1 MVKLS
6 NSLFKKINYF
16 SVWFLVTFGILLN
29 ISASSVQGL
38 NQFDDNFHFI
48 KRHISS
54 IIIGI
59 IIYNLGKKLS
69 FSIYKKFAN
78 VSIVTI
84 TLALFFVLTYGIVAG
99 GSRRWI
105 DLGVINLQPSE
116 FAKPVIIFWIAYQLS
131 YIKTENSNF
140 YYLKRA
146 LALPILCCFFIY
158 LEPDYGTT
166 LTIFSVIL
174 AQILFSDIKLRYP
187 IGVLLL
193 SPIPLYL
200 LAASGT
206 YRLNRIL
213 TWWDG
218 KCNRGEDLLGDCF
231 QLNQSRIAISSGG
244 LFGLGPGTSRARW
257 GMLPNSHS
265 DFIASIIG
273 EEYGFIGLLILLIML
288 FLLIISFYGLA
299 ITSRSEF
306 KRIFLSGVAT
316 WILVQSIFNLGGL
329 VGLLPITG
337 IVLPFIAYGGSAMV
351 AMFIAFTISHVEFT
365 EEELW
370 KKLLCFQ

>member
-6 NSLFKKINYF
+6 HSFFKKINYF

-38 NQFDDNFHFI
+38 NLFDDNFHFI
-48 KRHISS
+48 KRHIGS

-59 IIYNLGKKLS
+59 FIYNIGKKIS
-69 FSIYKKFAN
+69 FSTYKKFAN
-78 VSIVTI
+78 VSIVSV
-84 TLALFFVLTYGIVAG
+84 TLALFFVLTYGIVVG

-131 YIKTENSNF
+131 NIQIENTNI

-146 LALPILCCFFIY
+146 LTLPILCCLFIY

-166 LTIFSVIL
+166 LTIFSIIL
-174 AQILFSDIKLRYP
+174 SQILFSDIKLRYP
-187 IGVLLL
+187 IGVILL
-193 SPIPLYL
+193 SPFPLYL
-200 LAASGT
+200 LATSGT
-206 YRLNRIL
+206 YRLNRII
-213 TWWDG
+213 TWWGG
-218 KCNRGEDLLGDCF
+218 KCDRGEDLLGDCF

-273 EEYGFIGLLILLIML
+273 EEYGFFGLLILLIML
-288 FLLIISFYGLA
+288 FLMIISFYGLA

-306 KRIFLSGVAT
+306 KKLFLSGVGT
-316 WILVQSIFNLGGL
+316 WILIQSIFNLGGL

-351 AMFIAFTISHVEFT
+351 AMFIAFTISHIEIT
-365 EEELW
+365 EEDL
-370 KKLLCFQ
+370 

>member
-6 NSLFKKINYF
+6 NSFFRKINFF
-16 SVWFLVTFGILLN
+16 SIWFLVTFGILLN

-38 NQFDDNFHFI
+38 NQFNDNFHFI
-48 KRHISS
+48 KRHVGS

-59 IIYNLGKKLS
+59 IIYNLGKKIS
-69 FSIYKKFAN
+69 FSTYKKFAN
-78 VSIVTI
+78 VSIVSV
-84 TLALFFVLTYGIVAG
+84 TLALFFVLTYGIVVG

-131 YIKTENSNF
+131 NIKIENSNF
-140 YYLKRA
+140 YYLKRG
-146 LALPILCCFFIY
+146 LTLPILCCLFIY

-166 LTIFSVIL
+166 LTIFSIIL

-187 IGVLLL
+187 IGVILL

-206 YRLNRIL
+206 YRLNRII

-273 EEYGFIGLLILLIML
+273 EEYGFFGLLILLIML
-288 FLLIISFYGLA
+288 FLLIVSFYGLA

-306 KRIFLSGVAT
+306 KKIFLSGVGT

-351 AMFIAFTISHVEFT
+351 AVFIAFTISHIEIL
-365 EEELW
+365 EEES
-370 KKLLCFQ
+370 

>member
-16 SVWFLVTFGILLN
+16 CVWFLVTFGILLN

-48 KRHISS
+48 KRHIGS

-69 FSIYKKFAN
+69 FTIYNKFAN
-78 VSIVTI
+78 ISIVVI
-84 TLALFFVLTYGIVAG
+84 TAALFFVLTYGIVVG

-116 FAKPVIIFWIAYQLS
+116 FAKPIIIFWIAYQLS
-131 YIKTENSNF
+131 NIKTENTNL

-146 LALPILCCFFIY
+146 LTLPILCCMFIY

-166 LTIFSVIL
+166 VTIFSIML

-187 IGVLLL
+187 IGVVLL
-193 SPIPLYL
+193 SPLPLYL

-206 YRLNRIL
+206 YRLNRII

-218 KCNRGEDLLGDCF
+218 KCDRGEDLLGDCF

-273 EEYGFIGLLILLIML
+273 EEYGFFGLLILLIMF
-288 FLLIISFYGLA
+288 FLLIVSFYGLA

-306 KRIFLSGVAT
+306 KKIFLSGVGT
-316 WILVQSIFNLGGL
+316 WILVQTIFNLGGL

-351 AMFIAFTISHVEFT
+351 AMFIAFTISHIEIS
-365 EEELW
+365 EEEL
-370 KKLLCFQ
+370 

>member
-69 FSIYKKFAN
+69 FSMYKKFAN

-116 FAKPVIIFWIAYQLS
+116 FAKPIIIFWIAYQLS

-166 LTIFSVIL
+166 LTIFSIIL
-174 AQILFSDIKLRYP
+174 AQILFSDIKLR
-187 IGVLLL
+187 
-193 SPIPLYL
+193 SE
-200 LAASGT
+200 AT
-206 YRLNRIL
+206 
-213 TWWDG
+213 
-218 KCNRGEDLLGDCF
+218 
-231 QLNQSRIAISSGG
+231 
-244 LFGLGPGTSRARW
+244 TS
-257 GMLPNSHS
+257 LK
-265 DFIASIIG
+265 D
-273 EEYGFIGLLILLIML
+273 E
-288 FLLIISFYGLA
+288 
-299 ITSRSEF
+299 
-306 KRIFLSGVAT
+306 LSG
-316 WILVQSIFNLGGL
+316 I
-329 VGLLPITG
+329 
-337 IVLPFIAYGGSAMV
+337 YRK
-351 AMFIAFTISHVEFT
+351 EY
-365 EEELW
+365 
-370 KKLLCFQ
+370 

>member
-69 FSIYKKFAN
+69 FSMYKKFAN

-116 FAKPVIIFWIAYQLS
+116 FAKPIIIFWIAYQLS

-166 LTIFSVIL
+166 LTIFSIIL

-351 AMFIAFTISHVEFT
+351 AMFIAFTISHVEPT
-365 EEELW
+365 EEEL
-370 KKLLCFQ
+370 

>member
-6 NSLFKKINYF
+6 NSFFKRVNFF

-48 KRHISS
+48 KRHIGS

-59 IIYNLGKKLS
+59 IIYNFGKKLS
-69 FSIYKKFAN
+69 FLIYKKFAN
-78 VSIVTI
+78 ISIVTV

-116 FAKPVIIFWIAYQLS
+116 FAKPVIIFWISYQLS
-131 YIKTENSNF
+131 NIKIENTNF

-146 LALPILCCFFIY
+146 LTLPILCCLFIY

-166 LTIFSVIL
+166 LTIFSIMI

-187 IGVLLL
+187 ISFILL
-193 SPIPLYL
+193 SPVPLYL

-206 YRLNRIL
+206 YRLNRII
-213 TWWDG
+213 TWWGG
-218 KCNRGEDLLGDCF
+218 KCDRGEDLLGDCF

-265 DFIASIIG
+265 DFVASIIG
-273 EEYGFIGLLILLIML
+273 EEYGFFGLLILLVML
-288 FLLIISFYGLA
+288 FLLIVSFYGLA
-299 ITSRSEF
+299 ITSKSEF
-306 KRIFLSGVAT
+306 KKIFLSGVGT

-351 AMFIAFTISHVEFT
+351 AMFIAFTISHVELT
-365 EEELW
+365 EQEL
-370 KKLLCFQ
+370 